1 MKLKRTLFCFLLS
14 SSFLISGCQ
23 QDEGKGDYSGVS
35 DLIADRNKARYE
47 VKEKPPSRPNTQR
60 KTAPQTKPSR
70 TKEEELS
77 YVVLYEQEVD
87 IIGSDSGRTL
97 AKGVAYVNKKGQI
110 VRIKI
115 LKE

>member
-1 MKLKRTLFCFLLS
+1 MKSKRVLFLCVLGLV
-14 SSFLISGCQ
+14 FLISACGEENGV
-23 QDEGKGDYSGVS
+23 DDFSGVS

-47 VKEKPPSRPNTQR
+47 VKENPPAKKNSPRSPS
-60 KTAPQTKPSR
+60 PQAKSSTS
-70 TKEEELS
+70 KEDELS
-77 YVVLYEQEVD
+77 YVILYEQDVD

-110 VRIKI
+110 VRIKL